1 MTYGFTLRTSL
12 GCLFHSCRTY
22 FSLLAG
28 TLESSGVTAS
38 TTEAD
43 IDLKLEDPETKI
55 EVESLHDSPS
65 KTSHD
70 DDDITMYPSSS
81 LPSNNGKV
89 SYRSVF
95 TTPSS
100 NAVQV
105 GSTSL
110 PSPNPSNSS
119 NTSPWLEKN
128 LFPSL
133 FSLLPQQSPQT
144 TPQSHQSYPSASSSP
159 STAAAQQQSQ
169 PPQQQPPQPYDDR
182 SQQQVELLGLNID
195 CGNNNISPKQ
205 PPSYAACGVSDDLLY
220 ARVGSGLVQSS
231 PVPKYQWI
239 DSPADYP
246 ATSPLGMAGPSGIV
260 VPKQEPS
267 YTSPV
272 ASCSINVVDI
282 QPSSSGGPP
291 SYVQLAEYDT
301 STSKGHEILQQAYQQ
316 SPLPLKLVPVKPRKY
331 PNRPSKTPVHE
342 RPYRCPVENCDRRFS
357 RSDELTRHIRIHTG
371 QKPFQCRICMRSFS
385 RSDHLTTHIR
395 THTGEKPFS
404 CDICGRKFARSDEKK
419 RHAKVHL
426 KQKSKKETKMAAVL
440 AQQQQQQQQQQ
451 SSQQG
456 SQAGQ
461 QMSMSAQC
469 SPSTSGGQ
477 QHLQHHP
484 HHHHPHHSMHNQG
497 ATSIHHD
504 DTLSM
509 PVVTTSI

>member
-1 MTYGFTLRTSL
+1 MLT
-12 GCLFHSCRTY
+12 
-22 FSLLAG
+22 G
-28 TLESSGVTAS
+28 TLESSGVAAS
-38 TTEAD
+38 AAESD
-43 IDLKLEDPETKI
+43 IDLKLEEAADPKI

-65 KTSHD
+65 KASHHD
-70 DDDITMYPSSS
+70 DDDIAMYPSST

-89 SYRSVF
+89 GGYRSVF

-105 GSTSL
+105 GSASL
-110 PSPNPSNSS
+110 PSPNPSSS
-119 NTSPWLEKN
+119 SSTSPWLEKN

-133 FSLLPQQSPQT
+133 FSLLPQQLPQT

-159 STAAAQQQSQ
+159 STATAQQQQ
-169 PPQQQPPQPYDDR
+169 PPPQPYDDR

-205 PPSYAACGVSDDLLY
+205 PPAYTPCNVADDLLY
-220 ARVGSGLVQSS
+220 TRVGPGLVQSS

-246 ATSPLGMAGPSGIV
+246 ATSPLGMAGPSGMV

-282 QPSSSGGPP
+282 QPSSSGAPP

-440 AQQQQQQQQQQ
+440 AQQQQQ
-451 SSQQG
+451 S
-456 SQAGQ
+456 GQ
-461 QMSMSAQC
+461 QMMSAQC
-469 SPSTSGGQ
+469 SPSTSGS
-477 QHLQHHP
+477 QHLSHHQ
-484 HHHHPHHSMHNQG
+484 HHHHPHHGIHNQG

-504 DTLSM
+504 DPMNL
-509 PVVTTSI
+509 PVTTSI